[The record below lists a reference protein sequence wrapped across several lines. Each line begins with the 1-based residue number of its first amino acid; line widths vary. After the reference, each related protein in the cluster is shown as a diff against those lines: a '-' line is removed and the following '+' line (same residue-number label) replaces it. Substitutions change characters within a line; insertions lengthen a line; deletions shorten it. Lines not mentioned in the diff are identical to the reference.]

1 MTPAEFEAALDDEAI
16 VAAIREEEARS
27 RGEIR
32 VHVAEEEVESSR
44 REAELAFER
53 LGMADTAERNGV
65 LLYVAPRARAI
76 VLIGDRGIDL
86 HCGEAFWA
94 TVVETVRD
102 AFRAGRFT
110 EGIVAAV
117 RAVGAELARH
127 FPRRPGDDNGDRNEL
142 PDGVSRG

>member
-16 VAAIREEEARS
+16 VAAIRAEEARS

-76 VLIGDRGIDL
+76 VLIGDRGIDER
-86 HCGEAFWA
+86 CGEAFWTA
-94 TVVETVRD
+94 VVDEVRD

-110 EGIVAAV
+110 EGIVAGV

-127 FPRRPGDDNGDRNEL
+127 FPRRPGERDADRNEL

>member
-1 MTPAEFEAALDDEAI
+1 MNPAEFEAALDDEAI

-32 VHVAEEEVESSR
+32 VHVAEQEVESSR

-53 LGMADTAERNGV
+53 LGMTATAERNGV
-65 LLYVAPRARAI
+65 LLYVAPGARAI
-76 VLIGDRGIDL
+76 VLIGDRGIDAL
-86 HCGEAFWA
+86 CGEAFWTA
-94 TVVETVRD
+94 VVEQVCGE
-102 AFRAGRFT
+102 FRAGRFT

-127 FPRRPGDDNGDRNEL
+127 FPRRPRDEDGDRNEL